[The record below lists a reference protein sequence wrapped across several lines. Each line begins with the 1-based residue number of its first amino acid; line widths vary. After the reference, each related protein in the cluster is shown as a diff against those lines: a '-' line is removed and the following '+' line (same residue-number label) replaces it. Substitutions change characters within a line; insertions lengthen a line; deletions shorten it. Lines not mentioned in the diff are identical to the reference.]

1 MENQMV
7 VHNKQ
12 TSLEKTKLPNS
23 TISLIGTLQIANGF
37 TLTENEN
44 QEIAMSLISLDFET
58 ILHCDKI
65 FQVAKTI
72 QGRKDSFRMICA
84 LLTFFSQAT
93 KVKQQ
98 LTNSETI
105 MISDWILRTYTH
117 ESLED
122 IALALKGAIFGEYK
136 FYGAVTIASVREII
150 FNYFEHKAINLE
162 KVHKNTVNDPSTFTH
177 NPAISLLLQKNTE
190 DVDNY
195 VSFVEV
201 FDKEKRAK
209 IAKQNAETLA
219 KLPKIR
225 EQIEFFQAVEK
236 GVVPA
241 YEIVI
246 DDEYNRQQ
254 IETQKFI
261 NQYQKTETKKYG
273 WHKE

>member
-7 VHNKQ
+7 VHDKQ
-12 TSLEKTKLPNS
+12 TSLQRKPLNS
-23 TISLIGTLQIANGF
+23 TISLINTLQISNGLV
-37 TLTENEN
+37 LTENESTS
-44 QEIAMSLISLDFET
+44 IAMNLIKLDFDT
-58 ILHCDKI
+58 VLYADKI
-65 FQVAKTI
+65 FQASQTV
-72 QGRKDSFRMICA
+72 QGKKDTFKIISA

-98 LTNSETI
+98 LSSPEII
-105 MISDWILRTYTH
+105 MCTDWIMRTYTH
-117 ESLED
+117 DSVED
-122 IALALKGAIFGEYK
+122 IALALKDAVFSDRK
-136 FYGAVTIASVREII
+136 FYGAVTVSDVRAII
-150 FNYFEHKAINLE
+150 SDYMTSKYERLE
-162 KVHKNTVNDPSTFTH
+162 KVHKNKVNDPSTFMH
-177 NPAISLLLQKNTE
+177 SPAIALLLHKSTD

-209 IAKQNAETLA
+209 VAKQNAETLA
-219 KLPKIR
+219 RLPKIR

-273 WHKE
+273 WHKD